1 MENTEKTTLN
11 DYMKDNQGRLVPIAM
26 VKEIDVARDELV
38 REIVG
43 DATRMSH
50 LLENFKIA
58 AMADVAAFVELS
70 AEKYGVKL
78 GGVKGNTTLTT
89 YDGEY
94 KLQLAVA
101 EHLTFSEQLQAA
113 KALIDDC
120 LHEWTKDSRVE
131 LRMLINDAFQV
142 DKQGNI
148 NTNRVLGLRRLDIKD
163 PKWQA
168 AMQAIGDS
176 LQVAGSKSYLR
187 IYRRQ
192 GDGGYSLVNLDV
204 AKL

>member
-1 MENTEKTTLN
+1 MENTENTTP
-11 DYMKDNQGRLVPIAM
+11 DGYKKDGQGRLVPIAM
-26 VKEIDVARDELV
+26 VKEIDVARDDLV
-38 REIVG
+38 REIVAE
-43 DATRMSH
+43 ATRMSH
-50 LLENFKIA
+50 MLENFKMA
-58 AMADVAAFVELS
+58 AMGDVAAFVELS

-113 KALIDDC
+113 KALIDVC

-131 LRMLINDAFQV
+131 LRVLINDAFQV